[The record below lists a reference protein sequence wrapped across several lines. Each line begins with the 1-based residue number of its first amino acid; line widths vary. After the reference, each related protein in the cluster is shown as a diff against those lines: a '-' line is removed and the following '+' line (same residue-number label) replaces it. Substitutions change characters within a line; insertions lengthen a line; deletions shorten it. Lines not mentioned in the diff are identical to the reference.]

1 MGMLTRI
8 KAALGIETEP
18 ETSPPVPPVRLDA
31 EPAQRNGH
39 RGPRAAAADIAPAE
53 PVAIDLADHH
63 AGDDRPASPGDST
76 MDVDAELPD
85 SERRLPSRKAK
96 QELITE
102 LQKNYKE
109 VLELVRRVQTHLD
122 TQEERSARLMEIAE
136 RVPEALDA
144 IPEHAERT
152 ERLIGAVEKMH
163 ESSATSAS
171 AAQQNT
177 RELARVNEQ
186 LSQSAH
192 AERELVT
199 TMQGFHEAARD
210 LAGNNQKAAGA
221 VKDLAARTAER
232 DHQLAEAIA
241 DGRRW
246 LIIGIGVTAGA
257 AATAVI
263 LAALALIN

>member
-8 KAALGIETEP
+8 KAALGIENEP
-18 ETSPPVPPVRLDA
+18 ETSPSVPLDA
-31 EPAQRNGH
+31 DPVNRHVARH
-39 RGPRAAAADIAPAE
+39 PRTDAAAVAPAE
-53 PVAIDLADHH
+53 PVAIDLAGHH
-63 AGDDRPASPGDST
+63 TEADRPDSPGDSS
-76 MDVDAELPD
+76 MDVDAELPE

-144 IPEHAERT
+144 LPEHAERT
-152 ERLIGAVEKMH
+152 ERLIGAVQKMH
-163 ESSATSAS
+163 QTSGATRDAT
-171 AAQQNT
+171 QQNA

-221 VKDLAARTAER
+221 VKDLATRTAER